1 MDVDDD
7 EKETYERYE
16 RNDEVNSDYDE
27 RPLIAYA
34 SRSRAGD
41 SDDEEF
47 SDI

>member
-1 MDVDDD
+1 MDVDDDD
-7 EKETYERYE
+7 EKETYE